1 MFDSCLLHRPIFSN
15 LSLSFTLQH
24 SLLKKGPLGVSCSVV
39 DENSNPTL
47 MSELFPLMLKG
58 DILEDPANEPK
69 KDMYMMSVDPE
80 DAPNTPEY
88 VLH

>member
-1 MFDSCLLHRPIFSN
+1 
-15 LSLSFTLQH
+15 
-24 SLLKKGPLGVSCSVV
+24 
-39 DENSNPTL
+39 